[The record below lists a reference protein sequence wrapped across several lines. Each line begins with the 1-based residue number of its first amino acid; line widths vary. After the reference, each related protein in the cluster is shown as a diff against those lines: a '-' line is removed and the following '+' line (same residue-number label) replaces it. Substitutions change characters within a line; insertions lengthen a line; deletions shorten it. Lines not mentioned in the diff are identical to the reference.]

1 MLQMLLMM
9 LQECLFFLGYVTG
22 KSEFPQPLSRAE
34 ETEYIQ
40 RMEAGDENARQEL
53 ITHNLRLV
61 SHIARKYQVPGYGQ
75 DDLISIGVIG
85 LIKAVNSFKAAAGT
99 SLGTY
104 AARCIENE
112 ILMTLRASRKRMG
125 DVSLSDPIGTD
136 GEGNEITFMDILGT
150 EQDELEETVI
160 RRVTLEKV
168 HRVLALLPGRERMVL
183 EMRYGLADG
192 KMHPQHEVASMLGI
206 SRSYVSRVE
215 KHAVELL
222 REALEKL

>member
-1 MLQMLLMM
+1 MLQMLFMM

-34 ETEYIQ
+34 EAECIR
-40 RMEAGDENARQEL
+40 RMEQGDEDARQQL

-85 LIKAVNSFKAAAGT
+85 LIKAVSSFKASAGT

-112 ILMTLRASRKRMG
+112 ILMTLRASRKRKG

-136 GEGNEITFMDILGT
+136 GEGNDITFMDILGT
-150 EQDELEETVI
+150 DQDELEETVI

-168 HRVLALLPGRERMVL
+168 HRVLALLPSRERMVL
-183 EMRYGLADG
+183 ELRYGLTDG
-192 KMHPQHEVASMLGI
+192 KMHPQHEIASMLGI

-222 REALEKL
+222 REALEKG

>member
-1 MLQMLLMM
+1 MLQMLFMM

-34 ETEYIQ
+34 EAECIR
-40 RMEAGDENARQEL
+40 RMEQGDEDARQQL

-85 LIKAVNSFKAAAGT
+85 LIKAVSSFKASAGT

-112 ILMTLRASRKRMG
+112 ILMTLRASRKRKG

-136 GEGNEITFMDILGT
+136 GEGNDITFMDILGT
-150 EQDELEETVI
+150 DQDELEETVI

-168 HRVLALLPGRERMVL
+168 YRVLALLPSRERMVL
-183 EMRYGLADG
+183 ELRYGLTDG
-192 KMHPQHEVASMLGI
+192 KMHPQHEIAAMLGI
-206 SRSYVSRVE
+206 SRSYV
-215 KHAVELL
+215 
-222 REALEKL
+222 